1 MFRGNNRNPG
11 RGRGGSNKRK
21 RERDEFD
28 DNPTKRAH
36 KLVEQQ
42 YLITKAKQQF
52 KEDMGESYIISIFKK
67 NLEEMNA
74 TDYAMIRAKLTE
86 FQIDQ
91 GIDINVT
98 KILELPSERKLMIR
112 VHSVDERLTIHQL
125 VTRIDPYYTTYCPLD
140 INNKINI
147 RMFLPNN
154 FPQHLIKPRTI
165 NKTYIGKTI

>member
-74 TDYAMIRAKLTE
+74 TDYAMT
-86 FQIDQ
+86 
-91 GIDINVT
+91 
-98 KILELPSERKLMIR
+98 
-112 VHSVDERLTIHQL
+112 
-125 VTRIDPYYTTYCPLD
+125 
-140 INNKINI
+140 
-147 RMFLPNN
+147 
-154 FPQHLIKPRTI
+154 
-165 NKTYIGKTI
+165 